1 VVEVE
6 GDAIDL
12 DILVEVVVNQVESEP
27 LID

>member
-1 VVEVE
+1 VEVE